1 MKRCPTCNRTYPDEQ
16 AFCMDDG
23 TTLVDGA
30 AASDPGATAAY
41 TGQTGG
47 SPPPPPTG
55 APGFGS
61 NAAPGYTPPPPPG
74 MFGPPPGGP
83 SDAAPVSKMQSA
95 LIGGLVMGVL
105 SAGTFLIP
113 VPLVNWCCCLWGILG
128 GVLAV
133 FLYIKRSPTPVKT
146 GDGALLGLLAGGI
159 GALIF
164 IIIAFMVAYF
174 ALDPEVI
181 QAQIEE
187 RMRRQ
192 GQQFDIRPYWGL
204 FLFLVVFVFGI
215 ILTVLSLIGGLI
227 GVPIFEKREGRTAP
241 PPPPQNY
248 Q

>member
-1 MKRCPTCNRTYPDEQ
+1 
-16 AFCMDDG
+16 
-23 TTLVDGA
+23 
-30 AASDPGATAAY
+30 
-41 TGQTGG
+41 
-47 SPPPPPTG
+47 
-55 APGFGS
+55 
-61 NAAPGYTPPPPPG
+61 
-74 MFGPPPGGP
+74 MFSPPPGGP
-83 SDAAPVSKMQSA
+83 SGAQPISKLQPA
-95 LIGGLVMGVL
+95 LIGGLVTGVL

-113 VPLVNWCCCLWGILG
+113 VPLANWCCCLWGVIG

-133 FLYIKRSPTPVKT
+133 YLYVKRSPVPVKT
-146 GDGALLGLLAGGI
+146 GDGAIIGLLAGGI
-159 GALIF
+159 GALVYILIVF
-164 IIIAFMVAYF
+164 PASYF
-174 ALDPEVI
+174 VIDPEVL

-227 GVPIFEKREGRTAP
+227 GVPIFEKRNGSAAP